1 MRIGHASISE
11 NNNNGRDGKAKAGDQ
26 TNKEV
31 CIRSFYKKPWS
42 YLLRC
47 KDERS
52 AESMAKACESLCNNN
67 NVGYDQSQRL
77 TLHNE
82 LAKLNYDYTK
92 LTTPC
97 ECDCSSFMTVCAE
110 CAGIFIKYPSGNAPV
125 TANMVKLFQETGM
138 FEVLTAGINE
148 EHNLRRGDILVG
160 PPNTHT
166 VMVLDDGQEVPLHI
180 KERRTL
186 KKGMSGSDVVY
197 MQRTLQKLGYELGKW
212 GADAQ
217 FGNDTEKAL
226 KQFQSEKGLV
236 VDGICGTKTWLMLE
250 KYN

>member
-31 CIRSFYKKPWS
+31 CIRTFYKKPWS

-47 KDERS
+47 KDYTK
-52 AESMAKACESLCNNN
+52 AEKMATACEWLCNSNL
-67 NVGYDQSQRL
+67 VGYDQSQRN

-82 LAKLNYDYTK
+82 MVKLNYDYTK
-92 LTTPC
+92 LKTPC

-110 CAGIFIKYPSGNAPV
+110 IVGIFPKYTGNNAPV
-125 TANMVKLFQETGM
+125 TANMVNAFKATGY
-138 FEVLTAGINE
+138 FDVLTTGINE
-148 EHNLRRGDILVG
+148 EQNLQRGDILVG

-166 VMVLDDGQEVPLHI
+166 VMVLGGGVPSVTT
-180 KERRTL
+180 KRRNL
-186 KKGMSGSDVVY
+186 KKGMSGADVRLA
-197 MQRTLQKLGYELGKW
+197 QSILKKEGYDIGKF
-212 GADAQ
+212 GADGE
-217 FGNDTEKAL
+217 FGNDTLKAV

-236 VDGICGTKTWLMLE
+236 VDGIIGPKTWLMLE
-250 KYN
+250 HYN